1 VGLLDDRER
10 TSVRAGAY
18 DRLIHP
24 EQRLRICAALRPL
37 EVASF
42 RALRED
48 LGITDSALS
57 KHVRILSEAGYLDIV
72 KESHVP
78 RPRTWISLTTVGR
91 NALEEH
97 LAWLRVIAQRADSEV
112 STQ

>member
-1 VGLLDDRER
+1 MK
-10 TSVRAGAY
+10 AGAY

-24 EQRLRICAALRPL
+24 EQRLRICSALRPL
-37 EVASF
+37 EEASF

-48 LGITDSALS
+48 LEMTESTLS

-72 KESHVP
+72 KERNVP

-112 STQ
+112 STR